1 MMMSKIK
8 ENDEH
13 STFKLCAPYNL
24 ERRRVDPDCS
34 FRFENSADSLKIV
47 NIKLYSLR
55 TSVRRSRVLKVLK

>member
-1 MMMSKIK
+1 MNIARLNCVHRIIWNAA
-8 ENDEH
+8 E
-13 STFKLCAPYNL
+13 L
-24 ERRRVDPDCS
+24 DPDCS